1 MIPVGLTIAGSD
13 PGGGAGIQA
22 DLKTFH
28 QFGIYGASAITLVTV
43 QNTRRVSRV
52 ELMEVSLVREQIDA
66 VLEDLPPRAIKTGAL
81 GSAAIVEAVASS
93 AFGAPLVVD
102 PVMISKHGS
111 PLMDTDARC
120 ALRKL
125 LLPQAALVTPNL
137 DEAAE
142 LSGMKVDSPA
152 GMRAAAVQIAR
163 LGAAA
168 VLVKGGHLEGDAVDV
183 LFHRGQFS
191 EFTAPRLDT
200 RHTHGTGCTYS
211 AAITALLARGL
222 ALEEAVGTAKRFVT
236 EAIRTAPGLGE
247 GAGPLNHFA
256 IISFP
261 SMTKVQKHFRL
272 QRPLDESLMG
282 QIAEANS
289 IYGIERIVIEPSR
302 EDLLVEYDASRLR
315 APDVESALLRA
326 GVPVVGIA

>member
-1 MIPVGLTIAGSD
+1 MHPIALTIAGSD
-13 PGGGAGIQA
+13 SGGGAGIQA

-28 QFGIYGASAITLVTV
+28 QFGVYGVSAITLVTV

-66 VLEDLPPRAIKTGAL
+66 VFEDLPPLAIKTGAL
-81 GSAAIVEAVASS
+81 GSATIVEAVASS
-93 AFGAPLVVD
+93 GFAAPLVVD
-102 PVMISKHGS
+102 PVTISKHGS
-111 PLMDTDARC
+111 PLMDVDARR
-120 ALRKL
+120 ALRRL
-125 LLPQAALVTPNL
+125 LLPKAALVTPNL

-142 LSGMKVDSPA
+142 LSGMRVDSPE
-152 GMRAAAVQIAR
+152 GMRAAAVQIAL
-163 LGAAA
+163 LGAAS
-168 VLVKGGHLEGDAVDV
+168 VLVKGGHLAGDAVDI
-183 LFHRGQFS
+183 LFHRGRFT
-191 EFTAPRLDT
+191 EFTAPRVDT

-211 AAITALLARGL
+211 AAITALLALGVGM
-222 ALEEAVGTAKRFVT
+222 EEAVGTAKRFVT
-236 EAIRTAPGLGE
+236 EAIRTAPGLGG

-261 SMTKVQKHFRL
+261 TMTKVQKHFRL
-272 QRPLDESLMG
+272 QRPLDESLMA

-326 GVPVVGIA
+326 GVPVVGLA